1 MKVLNKI
8 KILVAALA
16 VVLGGVFAT
25 VTPVFAAP
33 ANSNTKGVTQFIDDT
48 NAGEA
53 GFKTA
58 NGDLQD
64 TIFSVINFALG
75 AIGVLS
81 VVMVIF
87 GGFQYTISAGDSGK
101 VTKAKNTI
109 LYGVIGLVIAMLAWA
124 IVNFVITKVTGVGAG
139 E

>member
-1 MKVLNKI
+1 MKILNKVKVLLMALA
-8 KILVAALA
+8 LVCSMSALA
-16 VVLGGVFAT
+16 VPAFADNEPEGARLF
-25 VTPVFAAP
+25 VK
-33 ANSNTKGVTQFIDDT
+33 NE
-48 NAGEA
+48 NAEKA
-53 GFKTA
+53 GFSKVTED
-58 NGDLQD
+58 GDGTTSSLMKSV
-64 TIFSVINFALG
+64 FGVINFALG

-124 IVNFVITKVTGVGAG
+124 IVNFVITKVAGV
-139 E
+139 